1 MEKDKVST
9 MRISNGFVWKII
21 NATQAQIIHE
31 QTTLDVYILE
41 DDGSERLIEVDEYIK
56 WSTSNRIFGL
66 EVGSINFDSILNTN
80 QETVTIEPE
89 K

>member
-1 MEKDKVST
+1 MEKDKVSI

-41 DDGSERLIEVDEYIK
+41 DDGSERLIEVDEYIN
-56 WSTSNRIFGL
+56 WTTPNRTFGL
-66 EVGSINFDSILNTN
+66 EVGSINFDSVLNTT
-80 QETVTIEPE
+80 QETVTIVPE